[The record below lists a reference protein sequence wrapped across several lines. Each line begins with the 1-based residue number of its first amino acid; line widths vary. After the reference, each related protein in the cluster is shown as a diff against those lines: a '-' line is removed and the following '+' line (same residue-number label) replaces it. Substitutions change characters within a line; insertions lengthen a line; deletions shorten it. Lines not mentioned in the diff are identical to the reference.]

1 MTVPLVDT
9 LAVRF
14 GPSGFTTLHATS
26 RSPMSPASVP
36 SAAFALSTRV
46 SEFAA
51 IKGGAGLGLKA
62 TLATRRMTFTVA
74 VALRVPAVAV
84 TFADPTATAVT
95 EPVVASIVRM
105 FGLSDDHLIFRV
117 VMALPCASSAFAISV
132 RTSPTRKT
140 GTASNATDVT
150 GAKTISVSVVEDPG
164 GNGGV
169 GGVVCSSIGVPSLS
183 RRVSVIPT
191 AHCVDDPL
199 DLLAAQLALFAI
211 ESRLDGF

>member
-1 MTVPLVDT
+1 
-9 LAVRF
+9 
-14 GPSGFTTLHATS
+14 
-26 RSPMSPASVP
+26 MSPASVP

-169 GGVVCSSIGVPSLS
+169 GGVVCSSIGVPSS
-183 RRVSVIPT
+183 SSRVSVIPT
-191 AHCVDDPL
+191 AHCVDDPPNCCGS
-199 DLLAAQLALFAI
+199 ARQSAI
-211 ESRLDGF
+211 RTTTATVFGTPGVTSTLVGELGSVTSVSFLRR